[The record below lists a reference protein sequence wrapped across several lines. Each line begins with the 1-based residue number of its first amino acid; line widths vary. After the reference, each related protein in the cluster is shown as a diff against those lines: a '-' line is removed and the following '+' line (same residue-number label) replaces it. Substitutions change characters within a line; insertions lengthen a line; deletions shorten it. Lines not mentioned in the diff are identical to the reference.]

1 MTLASEE
8 VCNYEGFELALA
20 KKLIDADAR
29 IVCNDF
35 FLKGKE
41 RIIVVNGLNQGGKT
55 TFARSRGRASPN
67 QLRERRVRKRVH
79 SGAPPAY

>member
-1 MTLASEE
+1 MTLVSEE

-29 IVCNDF
+29 TVCNDF

-41 RIIVVNGLNQGGKT
+41 RIIVLSGLNQGGKT
-55 TFARSRGRASPN
+55 SFARTRPSLSKPASGKTYTKACS
-67 QLRERRVRKRVH
+67 LR
-79 SGAPPAY
+79 SAPAY